1 MSQRVTYVTDE
12 VASYFT
18 VDRLP
23 PMSVIRQYYN
33 IEYSG
38 GDRPFAIRSVL
49 QTLPPEMSDDSAS
62 LRLES
67 NTPFVNV
74 DLSQHSIIQRG
85 HAMELNIF

>member
-49 QTLPPEMSDDSAS
+49 QTLPPEMSDDSA
-62 LRLES
+62 
-67 NTPFVNV
+67 PFA
-74 DLSQHSIIQRG
+74 LSHSIPLLMSIL
-85 HAMELNIF
+85 ANILSYSEVMLWS